1 MDGGREGWIDG
12 CMDVRMYGCI
22 CGCMDVWHGCM
33 DAWMCGLLYR
43 YMDTHTYIY
52 TYDWIF
58 GQAPK

>member
-43 YMDTHTYIY
+43 YMDTHTHIYIY
-52 TYDWIF
+52 IYI
-58 GQAPK
+58 